1 MQWWTSKNGVKISS
15 ITCAFTQFASIRCV
29 CISLTPNFIFIMQV
43 VSMDLYNRIWECKDR
58 DSNYVCPGQLN
69 TLCPEDEFTVQC
81 ECAGE
86 LWMVPDCQEVNH
98 ITQFFWKKSGKGKVK
113 TNFITALHLWCCHG
127 QQCIHRR
134 EVHLSWRW
142 YGCSWHC

>member
-1 MQWWTSKNGVKISS
+1 MTS
-15 ITCAFTQFASIRCV
+15 ITCTCTQFASIRCV
-29 CISLTPNFIFIMQV
+29 CVSLTPNFMFIMQV

-86 LWMVPDCQEVNH
+86 LWMVPDCQEVN
-98 ITQFFWKKSGKGKVK
+98 IIFLGRNQEKD
-113 TNFITALHLWCCHG
+113 
-127 QQCIHRR
+127 
-134 EVHLSWRW
+134 E
-142 YGCSWHC
+142 